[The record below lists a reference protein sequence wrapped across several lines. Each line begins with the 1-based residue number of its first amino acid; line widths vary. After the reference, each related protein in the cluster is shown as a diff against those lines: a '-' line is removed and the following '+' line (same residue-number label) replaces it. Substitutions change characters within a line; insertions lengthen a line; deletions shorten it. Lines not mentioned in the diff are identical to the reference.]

1 MNAAR
6 AVIAVLVADLR
17 QRLRSPRFWLLVTGL
32 VALMWWCFPAADAGY
47 LTVSVGDG
55 MRGRYSSAWIGM
67 VAALMYSTILS
78 LAGFYLVRGTVVR
91 DFETRMWQLLVA
103 TTMSRGA
110 YLFAKW
116 LSHVVVLL
124 LVMAGGLA
132 VGLLAQGLRAEDV
145 HIDLIELV
153 KPALVLTLPSLA
165 LTSALAVWFDL
176 VPWLRRSAGNVLFF
190 VLWTA
195 MLGFGTSQADQRPG
209 AAMPFPGDP
218 HGLLLAEHDLSRGWP
233 AVDPGKELGLS
244 IGKQALEGKPPVL
257 LAWSHWSPDTGGLR
271 TRGFW
276 LGLGLALLALA
287 VPLLDRC
294 AAYVGSPGKA
304 RGDGAR
310 LGWLDALLVPLSRS
324 RFGALVAAEMR
335 LVLRPRRA
343 WWWLAL
349 LVTLLVQAIA
359 PAKAAAIAVIVGWM
373 LGLDVFA
380 RLSLRESEAGTASLV
395 FTAPGI
401 RLRLLAVRAIVG
413 AGLAWALTLP
423 AMLRFCVLQPQVMLA
438 VLVVGLSL
446 ALWGMAMAAVVR
458 NGRLFELVALAA
470 TYVGI
475 QGALVLNVVVDPVAT
490 FRWHLLMLPLALG
503 LLAVAGRISG
513 DAQVRSPG

>member
-6 AVIAVLVADLR
+6 NVFSVLVADLR
-17 QRLRSPRFWLLVTGL
+17 QRLRSPRFWLLVAGL
-32 VALMWWCFPAADAGY
+32 ATLMWWCFPAADAGY

-67 VAALMYSTILS
+67 VAGLMYSTILS
-78 LAGFYLVRGTVVR
+78 LAGFYLVRGTLVR
-91 DFETRMWQLLVA
+91 DFETRAWQLLVV

-116 LSHVVVLL
+116 LSHLVVLL
-124 LVMAGGLA
+124 MVMAGGLA
-132 VGLLAQGLRAEDV
+132 VGLLAQWLRAEDV

-190 VLWTA
+190 VLWA
-195 MLGFGTSQADQRPG
+195 MLLGFGTSQADQRIG
-209 AAMPFPGDP
+209 AAMPFPGDA

-233 AVDPGKELGLS
+233 SVDPGKELGLS
-244 IGKQALEGKPPVL
+244 IGVQPLEGKPPVL
-257 LAWSHWSPDTGGLR
+257 LTWSHWAPDTRGLR

-310 LGWLDALLVPLSRS
+310 LAWLDALLVPLSRS
-324 RFGALVAAEMR
+324 RLGSLVAAEVR

-380 RLSLRESEAGTASLV
+380 RLSLRERETGTASLV
-395 FTAPGI
+395 LTAPGI
-401 RLRLLAVRAIVG
+401 RHRLLLTRAIVG
-413 AGLAWALTLP
+413 VGLAWALTLP
-423 AMLRFCVLQPQVMLA
+423 AILRFSALQPQVMLA
-438 VLVVGLSL
+438 VLAVGLSL
-446 ALWGMAMAAVVR
+446 ALWGIAMGAVMR

-470 TYVGI
+470 AYVGI
-475 QGALVLNVVVDPVAT
+475 QGAQILNVVVDPAAT
-490 FRWHLLMLPLALG
+490 LRWHVLMLPLALG
-503 LLAVAGRISG
+503 LLAVVGWSG
-513 DAQVRSPG
+513 DGARARSPG